1 MNRLAHHQG
10 IHKFFMTLGL
20 ALYFSK
26 PVIKHLVHLVDAL
39 TTKGFSG
46 TLTDVRYWSFHPN
59 HRTTLSHFFTKS
71 PWNEEKLLEK
81 LQEWILRQIERLA
94 KQENQP
100 LFVSIDDTICQ
111 KTKPSSRAARAIQGC
126 DWHYSHKDHQSVWGH
141 SLVWLMVHTFSQ
153 AFPFAFRLYDKTAGR
168 SKIDLAIEM
177 LSSLKGKRA
186 QPVYVLMDSWYPSQA
201 LIEACLKQGFH
212 VIAMLKTNR
221 ILYPKGIAIQAKKFA
236 RYIEPNDT
244 RLVTVGK
251 ERYRVY
257 RYEGAIHGLDD
268 AVVLLAWKADEPM
281 TPDHLHV
288 VLSTD
293 RELGDE
299 EILRYYAQRWTIEC
313 FFRQAKDQLKLDG
326 YRVRHIR
333 AVKRYWAVVL
343 FACVYS
349 IAESQQDLSSGLEL
363 LRSRKGHS
371 VVEFIYD
378 AAKQDIPIDVIKKQ
392 LHVA

>member
-153 AFPFAFRLYDKTAGR
+153 AFPFAFRLYDKAAGR

-268 AVVLLAWKADEPM
+268 AVVLLAWKANQPM